1 MRIGEALTLWLED
14 IDASACKI
22 HIKDRGELDNHAE
35 IKTVNSPRAIDVS
48 MDLINQFMDYVAEY
62 HTDEVDTNHVFIKI
76 SGKNKFKPMQYEDVV
91 SLFNRLKLKT
101 SIQVNPHMLRH
112 SSLTEL
118 RRSGWQPEHLRIR
131 AGHAMVHTTL
141 QLYIHPSD
149 EDIRADWEK
158 AMTNMKLK
166 KDGEIR

>member
-1 MRIGEALTLWLED
+1 
-14 IDASACKI
+14 
-22 HIKDRGELDNHAE
+22 
-35 IKTVNSPRAIDVS
+35 
-48 MDLINQFMDYVAEY
+48 
-62 HTDEVDTNHVFIKI
+62 
-76 SGKNKFKPMQYEDVV
+76 MQYEDVV